1 MNWDDLRFV
10 LAVADHGSVS
20 AAARY
25 IGVTHATVLRRVAAF
40 ETAQGGAIFDKGPSG
55 YKVREDCQRVIDAA
69 REVADAVGVVDRLM
83 HGARAPLSGRVR
95 IASTD
100 SLCRFVLPPLF
111 QRMRIAAPNLH
122 LSLLSSNRHVDVGRL
137 QADLLVRPTAALAE
151 NLTGTIAAEMSI
163 FAYSQPDAS
172 DHWLE
177 MQGPIAQTAAAAW
190 MEKNVAK
197 SQITCGSD
205 SFVALG
211 ELARLGLGTAALPAF
226 VGDVTPGLVRRSELM
241 PEMRVPIWV
250 ATHEDLSDSPRI
262 RLAGRYLST
271 FLSEL
276 EPRLTGRAPT

>member
-20 AAARY
+20 AAARD

-40 ETAQGGAIFDKGPSG
+40 EAAHGGAIFDKGPTG
-55 YKVREDCQRVIDAA
+55 YKVREDRQRVIDAA

-95 IASTD
+95 ISSTD

-111 QRMRIAAPNLH
+111 QRMRAAAPNLH

-151 NLTGTIAAEMSI
+151 DLIGTIASEMSF
-163 FAYSQPDAS
+163 FAYSLADLS

-177 MQGPIAQTAAAAW
+177 LQGPIGQSTVAAW
-190 MEKNVAK
+190 MEKNIAK

-226 VGDVTPGLVRRSELM
+226 IGDVTPGLVRRPELM
-241 PEMRVPIWV
+241 PEKRVPIWV
-250 ATHEDLSDSPRI
+250 ATHVDLNESPRI
-262 RLAGRYLST
+262 RLAGRYLSE

-276 EPRLTGRAPT
+276 EPQLTGRAPA